1 MKTEL
6 VAAFSQEIHGN
17 APEWI
22 MFAPAGKHNISA
34 KVNGRPSKVTVT
46 VDPAAATAL
55 QSDLEARKASGG
67 SQPFF
72 DLHHDAR
79 EASAYPEEF
88 QWRED
93 GIWARVRWTPAGLAA
108 TKADPEA
115 GILPSVRYFS
125 PRCAIANG
133 RIVGLMDA
141 ATGNAAGGLVSDP
154 AFTQIAL
161 VASLT
166 PTPKIMDKKRL
177 MKMAGYADDL
187 EDVDEMELMSKL
199 EAMCGGGGK
208 KDMKAAKAIEDL
220 TAAKATAES
229 ERDAIKAQMLG
240 DEYQAKRLEASE
252 QAAANRALKEQEMID
267 RGAQRAADRQ
277 AREDLKRTPTVIVH
291 SGGGSGSRGGI
302 KAPSGYRYNEDGTAL
317 EPIPGG
323 PADKSGNKPL
333 TAKQL
338 ETQRGFMDLESSIGN
353 YEKLLGGYDPRG
365 GTAIDPATRA
375 ALEGAYTD
383 VQMKLKT
390 LYELGAPQA
399 GDLKLL
405 SQSIPNPVDMWGTAR
420 GVAFGSAPFKAK
432 LNETK
437 KLLSASRTN
446 FETQM
451 GKETPAAAAPVEAP
465 KPARRKYNSA
475 TGMLE

>member
-6 VAAFSQEIHGN
+6 IAAFSQEIHGN

-22 MFAPAGKHNISA
+22 MFAPAGRHNISA
-34 KVNGRPSKVTVT
+34 KVNGRPSKVSVT

-55 QSDLEARKASGG
+55 QSDLEARKVSGG

-88 QWRED
+88 EWRED
-93 GIWARVRWTPAGLAA
+93 GIWARVTWTPAGLAA

-141 ATGNAAGGLVSDP
+141 ASGNAAGGLVSDP

-199 EAMCGGGGK
+199 EAMCGATK
-208 KDMKAAKAIEDL
+208 KLDAGMMPEKLMKMEAAKAS
-220 TAAKATAES
+220 AES
-229 ERDAIKAQMLG
+229 ERDAIKAELAAAQTELEAARAEAAESFVSELVASHKIAPKAEKMKQSLKKLFLANPAEARDFASELVASNPG
-240 DEYQAKRLEASE
+240 AERITDEGNGKSASEADKGSLRQAKASE
-252 QAAANRALKEQEMID
+252 IL
-267 RGAQRAADRQ
+267 
-277 AREDLKRTPTVIVH
+277 
-291 SGGGSGSRGGI
+291 
-302 KAPSGYRYNEDGTAL
+302 
-317 EPIPGG
+317 
-323 PADKSGNKPL
+323 
-333 TAKQL
+333 
-338 ETQRGFMDLESSIGN
+338 
-353 YEKLLGGYDPRG
+353 
-365 GTAIDPATRA
+365 
-375 ALEGAYTD
+375 
-383 VQMKLKT
+383 
-390 LYELGAPQA
+390 
-399 GDLKLL
+399 
-405 SQSIPNPVDMWGTAR
+405 
-420 GVAFGSAPFKAK
+420 
-432 LNETK
+432 
-437 KLLSASRTN
+437 AS
-446 FETQM
+446 
-451 GKETPAAAAPVEAP
+451 KAAPTFEA
-465 KPARRKYNSA
+465 AWESA
-475 TGMLE
+475 CALIP

>member
-6 VAAFSQEIHGN
+6 IAAFTAEIHGN

-34 KVNGRPSKVTVT
+34 KVNGRPSKVSVT
-46 VDPAAATAL
+46 VDLAAATAL

-88 QWRED
+88 EWRED

-108 TKADPEA
+108 TKADPDA

-141 ATGNAAGGLVSDP
+141 ASGNAAGGLVSDP

-199 EAMCGGGGK
+199 EAMCGATK
-208 KDMKAAKAIEDL
+208 KLDAGMMPEKLMKMEAAKAS
-220 TAAKATAES
+220 AES
-229 ERDAIKAQMLG
+229 ERDSIKAELATARQELEAARAEAAESFVSELVASHKIAPKAEKMKQSLKKLFLTNPAEARDFASELVASNPG
-240 DEYQAKRLEASE
+240 AERITDEGNAKSAGEADKGSLRQAKASE
-252 QAAANRALKEQEMID
+252 IL
-267 RGAQRAADRQ
+267 
-277 AREDLKRTPTVIVH
+277 
-291 SGGGSGSRGGI
+291 
-302 KAPSGYRYNEDGTAL
+302 
-317 EPIPGG
+317 
-323 PADKSGNKPL
+323 
-333 TAKQL
+333 
-338 ETQRGFMDLESSIGN
+338 
-353 YEKLLGGYDPRG
+353 
-365 GTAIDPATRA
+365 
-375 ALEGAYTD
+375 
-383 VQMKLKT
+383 
-390 LYELGAPQA
+390 
-399 GDLKLL
+399 
-405 SQSIPNPVDMWGTAR
+405 
-420 GVAFGSAPFKAK
+420 
-432 LNETK
+432 
-437 KLLSASRTN
+437 AS
-446 FETQM
+446 
-451 GKETPAAAAPVEAP
+451 KAAPTFEA
-465 KPARRKYNSA
+465 AWESA
-475 TGMLE
+475 CALIP

>member
-1 MKTEL
+1 MTTEL
-6 VAAFSQEIHGN
+6 IAAFSQEILGN

-22 MFAPAGKHNISA
+22 MFAPAGRHNISA
-34 KVNGRPSKVTVT
+34 KVNGRPSKVSVT

-88 QWRED
+88 EWRED

-141 ATGNAAGGLVSDP
+141 STGNAAGGLVSDP

-220 TAAKATAES
+220 TAAKTTAET
-229 ERDAIKAQMLG
+229 ERDELKTKLEAAQTELEAARAEAAESFVSELVASHKIAPKAEKMKQSLKKLFLTNPAEARDFASELVASNPG
-240 DEYQAKRLEASE
+240 AERITDEGNAKSASEADKGSLRQAKASE
-252 QAAANRALKEQEMID
+252 IL
-267 RGAQRAADRQ
+267 
-277 AREDLKRTPTVIVH
+277 
-291 SGGGSGSRGGI
+291 
-302 KAPSGYRYNEDGTAL
+302 
-317 EPIPGG
+317 
-323 PADKSGNKPL
+323 
-333 TAKQL
+333 
-338 ETQRGFMDLESSIGN
+338 
-353 YEKLLGGYDPRG
+353 
-365 GTAIDPATRA
+365 
-375 ALEGAYTD
+375 
-383 VQMKLKT
+383 
-390 LYELGAPQA
+390 
-399 GDLKLL
+399 
-405 SQSIPNPVDMWGTAR
+405 
-420 GVAFGSAPFKAK
+420 
-432 LNETK
+432 
-437 KLLSASRTN
+437 AS
-446 FETQM
+446 
-451 GKETPAAAAPVEAP
+451 KAAPTFEA
-465 KPARRKYNSA
+465 AWESA
-475 TGMLE
+475 CALIP

>member
-6 VAAFSQEIHGN
+6 IAAFSQEILGN

-22 MFAPAGKHNISA
+22 MFAPAGRHNISA
-34 KVNGRPSKVTVT
+34 KVNGRPSKVSVT

-88 QWRED
+88 AWRED
-93 GIWARVRWTPAGLAA
+93 GIWARVTWTPAGLAA

-141 ATGNAAGGLVSDP
+141 STGNAAGGLVSDP

-199 EAMCGGGGK
+199 EAMCGATK
-208 KDMKAAKAIEDL
+208 KLDAGMMPEKLMKMEAAKAS
-220 TAAKATAES
+220 AES
-229 ERDAIKAQMLG
+229 ERDSIKAELAAAKSELEAARAEAAESFVSELVASHKIAPKAEKMKQSLKKLFLTNPAEARDFASELVASNPG
-240 DEYQAKRLEASE
+240 AERITDEGNAKSPGEADKGSLRQAKASE
-252 QAAANRALKEQEMID
+252 IL
-267 RGAQRAADRQ
+267 
-277 AREDLKRTPTVIVH
+277 
-291 SGGGSGSRGGI
+291 
-302 KAPSGYRYNEDGTAL
+302 
-317 EPIPGG
+317 
-323 PADKSGNKPL
+323 
-333 TAKQL
+333 
-338 ETQRGFMDLESSIGN
+338 
-353 YEKLLGGYDPRG
+353 
-365 GTAIDPATRA
+365 
-375 ALEGAYTD
+375 
-383 VQMKLKT
+383 
-390 LYELGAPQA
+390 
-399 GDLKLL
+399 
-405 SQSIPNPVDMWGTAR
+405 
-420 GVAFGSAPFKAK
+420 
-432 LNETK
+432 
-437 KLLSASRTN
+437 AS
-446 FETQM
+446 
-451 GKETPAAAAPVEAP
+451 KAAPTFEA
-465 KPARRKYNSA
+465 AWESA
-475 TGMLE
+475 CALIP

>member
-6 VAAFSQEIHGN
+6 IAAFSQEIHGN

-22 MFAPAGKHNISA
+22 MFAPAGRHNISA
-34 KVNGRPSKVTVT
+34 KVNGRPSKVSVT

-93 GIWARVRWTPAGLAA
+93 GIWARVTWTPAGLAA

-166 PTPKIMDKKRL
+166 PNPDNIMDP
-177 MKMAGYADDL
+177 MKARMRKMLGI
-187 EDVDEMELMSKL
+187 EDGVEMEDEELMSKL
-199 EAMCGGGGK
+199 EAAMCGATK
-208 KDMKAAKAIEDL
+208 KTDMMAAKVSD
-220 TAAKATAES
+220 
-229 ERDAIKAQMLG
+229 
-240 DEYQAKRLEASE
+240 LEASK
-252 QAAANRALKEQEMID
+252 AAAETELAAIKSELEAARAEAAESFVSELVASHKIAPKAEKMKQSLKKLFLTNPAEARDFASELVASNP
-267 RGAQRAADRQ
+267 GAERITDEGNAKSPGEADKGSLRQ
-277 AREDLKRTPTVIVH
+277 A
-291 SGGGSGSRGGI
+291 
-302 KAPSGYRYNEDGTAL
+302 KASEIL
-317 EPIPGG
+317 
-323 PADKSGNKPL
+323 
-333 TAKQL
+333 
-338 ETQRGFMDLESSIGN
+338 
-353 YEKLLGGYDPRG
+353 
-365 GTAIDPATRA
+365 
-375 ALEGAYTD
+375 
-383 VQMKLKT
+383 
-390 LYELGAPQA
+390 
-399 GDLKLL
+399 
-405 SQSIPNPVDMWGTAR
+405 
-420 GVAFGSAPFKAK
+420 
-432 LNETK
+432 
-437 KLLSASRTN
+437 AS
-446 FETQM
+446 
-451 GKETPAAAAPVEAP
+451 KAAPTFEA
-465 KPARRKYNSA
+465 AWESA
-475 TGMLE
+475 CALIP

>member
-6 VAAFSQEIHGN
+6 IAAFTAEIHGN

-34 KVNGRPSKVTVT
+34 KVNGRPSKVSVT
-46 VDPAAATAL
+46 VDLAAATAL

-88 QWRED
+88 EWRED

-108 TKADPEA
+108 TKADPDA

-141 ATGNAAGGLVSDP
+141 ASGNAAGGLVSDP

-199 EAMCGGGGK
+199 EAMCGATK
-208 KDMKAAKAIEDL
+208 KLDAGMMPEKLMKMEAAKAS
-220 TAAKATAES
+220 AES
-229 ERDAIKAQMLG
+229 ERDSIKAELAAAKTELEAARAEAAESFVSELVASHKIAPKAEKMKQSLKKLFLTNPAEARDFASELVASNPG
-240 DEYQAKRLEASE
+240 AERITDDGNAKSPGEADKGSLRQAKASE
-252 QAAANRALKEQEMID
+252 IL
-267 RGAQRAADRQ
+267 
-277 AREDLKRTPTVIVH
+277 
-291 SGGGSGSRGGI
+291 
-302 KAPSGYRYNEDGTAL
+302 
-317 EPIPGG
+317 
-323 PADKSGNKPL
+323 
-333 TAKQL
+333 
-338 ETQRGFMDLESSIGN
+338 
-353 YEKLLGGYDPRG
+353 
-365 GTAIDPATRA
+365 
-375 ALEGAYTD
+375 
-383 VQMKLKT
+383 
-390 LYELGAPQA
+390 
-399 GDLKLL
+399 
-405 SQSIPNPVDMWGTAR
+405 
-420 GVAFGSAPFKAK
+420 
-432 LNETK
+432 
-437 KLLSASRTN
+437 AS
-446 FETQM
+446 
-451 GKETPAAAAPVEAP
+451 KAAPTFEA
-465 KPARRKYNSA
+465 AWESA
-475 TGMLE
+475 CALIP

>member
-1 MKTEL
+1 MTTEL
-6 VAAFSQEIHGN
+6 IAAFTAEIHGN

-22 MFAPAGKHNISA
+22 MFAPAGRHNISA
-34 KVNGRPSKVTVT
+34 KVNGRQSKVSVT

-108 TKADPEA
+108 TKADPDA

-141 ATGNAAGGLVSDP
+141 STGNAAGGLVSDP

-199 EAMCGGGGK
+199 EAMCGATK
-208 KDMKAAKAIEDL
+208 KLDAGMMPEKLMKMEAAKAS
-220 TAAKATAES
+220 AES
-229 ERDAIKAQMLG
+229 ERDSIKAELATARQELEAARAEAAESFVSELVASHKIAPKAEKMKQSLKKLFLTNPAEARDFASELVASNPG
-240 DEYQAKRLEASE
+240 AERITDEGNARSASEADKGSLRQAKASE
-252 QAAANRALKEQEMID
+252 IL
-267 RGAQRAADRQ
+267 
-277 AREDLKRTPTVIVH
+277 
-291 SGGGSGSRGGI
+291 
-302 KAPSGYRYNEDGTAL
+302 
-317 EPIPGG
+317 
-323 PADKSGNKPL
+323 
-333 TAKQL
+333 
-338 ETQRGFMDLESSIGN
+338 
-353 YEKLLGGYDPRG
+353 
-365 GTAIDPATRA
+365 
-375 ALEGAYTD
+375 
-383 VQMKLKT
+383 
-390 LYELGAPQA
+390 
-399 GDLKLL
+399 
-405 SQSIPNPVDMWGTAR
+405 
-420 GVAFGSAPFKAK
+420 
-432 LNETK
+432 
-437 KLLSASRTN
+437 AS
-446 FETQM
+446 
-451 GKETPAAAAPVEAP
+451 KAAPTFEA
-465 KPARRKYNSA
+465 AWESA
-475 TGMLE
+475 CALIP

>member
-6 VAAFSQEIHGN
+6 IAAFSQEIHGN

-22 MFAPAGKHNISA
+22 MFAPAGRHNISA
-34 KVNGRPSKVTVT
+34 KVNGRPSKVSVT
-46 VDPAAATAL
+46 VDHAAATAL

-88 QWRED
+88 EWRED

-141 ATGNAAGGLVSDP
+141 STGNAAGGLVSDP

-161 VASLT
+161 VAALT

-199 EAMCGGGGK
+199 EAMCGATK
-208 KDMKAAKAIEDL
+208 KLDAGMMPEKLMKMEAAKAS
-220 TAAKATAES
+220 AES
-229 ERDAIKAQMLG
+229 ERDSIKAELAAAKTELEAARAEAAESFVSELVASHKIAPKAEKMKQSLKKLFLTNPAEARDFASELVASNPG
-240 DEYQAKRLEASE
+240 AERITDEGNAKSASEADKGSLRQAKASE
-252 QAAANRALKEQEMID
+252 IL
-267 RGAQRAADRQ
+267 
-277 AREDLKRTPTVIVH
+277 
-291 SGGGSGSRGGI
+291 
-302 KAPSGYRYNEDGTAL
+302 
-317 EPIPGG
+317 
-323 PADKSGNKPL
+323 
-333 TAKQL
+333 
-338 ETQRGFMDLESSIGN
+338 
-353 YEKLLGGYDPRG
+353 
-365 GTAIDPATRA
+365 
-375 ALEGAYTD
+375 
-383 VQMKLKT
+383 
-390 LYELGAPQA
+390 
-399 GDLKLL
+399 
-405 SQSIPNPVDMWGTAR
+405 
-420 GVAFGSAPFKAK
+420 
-432 LNETK
+432 
-437 KLLSASRTN
+437 AS
-446 FETQM
+446 
-451 GKETPAAAAPVEAP
+451 KAAPTFEA
-465 KPARRKYNSA
+465 AWESA
-475 TGMLE
+475 CALIP

>member
-6 VAAFSQEIHGN
+6 VAAFSQEILGN

-22 MFAPAGKHNISA
+22 MFAPAGRHNISA

-88 QWRED
+88 AWRED

-141 ATGNAAGGLVSDP
+141 ASGNAAGGLVSDP

-199 EAMCGGGGK
+199 EAMLMPK
-208 KDMKAAKAIEDL
+208 KPAADMKAAKATEDL
-220 TAAKATAES
+220 TAAKTTAES
-229 ERDAIKAQMLG
+229 ERDAIKAELAAAQTELEAARAEAADSFVAELVASHKIAPKAEKMKASLKRLFLANPTEARDFASELVASNPGAERITDEGNAKGEAGDKLPLG
-240 DEYQAKRLEASE
+240 DRIEKRAHELAASKSISYDEAYG
-252 QAAANRALKEQEMID
+252 Q
-267 RGAQRAADRQ
+267 AQR
-277 AREDLKRTPTVIVH
+277 EFLK
-291 SGGGSGSRGGI
+291 
-302 KAPSGYRYNEDGTAL
+302 
-317 EPIPGG
+317 
-323 PADKSGNKPL
+323 
-333 TAKQL
+333 
-338 ETQRGFMDLESSIGN
+338 
-353 YEKLLGGYDPRG
+353 
-365 GTAIDPATRA
+365 
-375 ALEGAYTD
+375 
-383 VQMKLKT
+383 
-390 LYELGAPQA
+390 
-399 GDLKLL
+399 
-405 SQSIPNPVDMWGTAR
+405 
-420 GVAFGSAPFKAK
+420 
-432 LNETK
+432 
-437 KLLSASRTN
+437 
-446 FETQM
+446 
-451 GKETPAAAAPVEAP
+451 
-465 KPARRKYNSA
+465 
-475 TGMLE
+475 

>member
-6 VAAFSQEIHGN
+6 IAAFSQEIHGN

-22 MFAPAGKHNISA
+22 MFAPAGRHNISA
-34 KVNGRPSKVTVT
+34 KVNGRPSKVSVT

-93 GIWARVRWTPAGLAA
+93 GIWARVTWTPAGLAA

-166 PTPKIMDKKRL
+166 PNPDNIMDP
-177 MKMAGYADDL
+177 MKARMRKMLGI
-187 EDVDEMELMSKL
+187 EDGVEMEDEELMSKL
-199 EAMCGGGGK
+199 EAAMCGATK
-208 KDMKAAKAIEDL
+208 KTDMMAAKVSD
-220 TAAKATAES
+220 
-229 ERDAIKAQMLG
+229 
-240 DEYQAKRLEASE
+240 LEASK
-252 QAAANRALKEQEMID
+252 AAAETELAAIKSELEAARAEAAESFVSELVASHKIAPKAEKMKQSLKKLFLTNPAEARDFASELVASNP
-267 RGAQRAADRQ
+267 GAERITDEGNAKSASEADKGSLRQ
-277 AREDLKRTPTVIVH
+277 A
-291 SGGGSGSRGGI
+291 
-302 KAPSGYRYNEDGTAL
+302 KASEIL
-317 EPIPGG
+317 
-323 PADKSGNKPL
+323 
-333 TAKQL
+333 
-338 ETQRGFMDLESSIGN
+338 
-353 YEKLLGGYDPRG
+353 
-365 GTAIDPATRA
+365 
-375 ALEGAYTD
+375 
-383 VQMKLKT
+383 
-390 LYELGAPQA
+390 
-399 GDLKLL
+399 
-405 SQSIPNPVDMWGTAR
+405 
-420 GVAFGSAPFKAK
+420 
-432 LNETK
+432 
-437 KLLSASRTN
+437 AS
-446 FETQM
+446 
-451 GKETPAAAAPVEAP
+451 KAAPTFEA
-465 KPARRKYNSA
+465 AWESA
-475 TGMLE
+475 CALIP

>member
-6 VAAFSQEIHGN
+6 VAAFSQEILGN

-22 MFAPAGKHNISA
+22 MFAPAGRHNISA

-88 QWRED
+88 AWRED

-161 VASLT
+161 VAALT
-166 PTPKIMDKKRL
+166 PNPDNIMDP
-177 MKMAGYADDL
+177 MKARMRKMLGI
-187 EDVDEMELMSKL
+187 EDGVEMEDEELMSKL
-199 EAMCGGGGK
+199 EAAMCGATK
-208 KDMKAAKAIEDL
+208 KTDMMAAKVSD
-220 TAAKATAES
+220 
-229 ERDAIKAQMLG
+229 
-240 DEYQAKRLEASE
+240 LEASK
-252 QAAANRALKEQEMID
+252 AAAETELVALKSELEAARAEAADSFVAELVASHKIAPKAEKMKASLKRLFLANPTEARDFASELVASNPGAERITDEGNAKGEAGDKLPLGD
-267 RGAQRAADRQ
+267 RIEKRAHELAASKSISYDEAYGQAQR
-277 AREDLKRTPTVIVH
+277 EFLK
-291 SGGGSGSRGGI
+291 
-302 KAPSGYRYNEDGTAL
+302 
-317 EPIPGG
+317 
-323 PADKSGNKPL
+323 
-333 TAKQL
+333 
-338 ETQRGFMDLESSIGN
+338 
-353 YEKLLGGYDPRG
+353 
-365 GTAIDPATRA
+365 
-375 ALEGAYTD
+375 
-383 VQMKLKT
+383 
-390 LYELGAPQA
+390 
-399 GDLKLL
+399 
-405 SQSIPNPVDMWGTAR
+405 
-420 GVAFGSAPFKAK
+420 
-432 LNETK
+432 
-437 KLLSASRTN
+437 
-446 FETQM
+446 
-451 GKETPAAAAPVEAP
+451 
-465 KPARRKYNSA
+465 
-475 TGMLE
+475 